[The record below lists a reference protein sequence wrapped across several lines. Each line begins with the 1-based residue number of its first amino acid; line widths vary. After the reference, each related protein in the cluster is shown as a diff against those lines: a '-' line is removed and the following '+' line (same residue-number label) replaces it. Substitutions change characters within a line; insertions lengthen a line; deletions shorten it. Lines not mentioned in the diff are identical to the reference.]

1 MGFLRLDI
9 LMIAFSQTLRPIHG
23 CFQLHVQI
31 ETAVVINF
39 SRLCLASGWT
49 LSEYRQRGQD
59 FWWRGYLAFL

>member
-1 MGFLRLDI
+1 MGFLYLDI
-9 LMIAFSQTLRPIHG
+9 LMIAFSKVKVKTHG

-49 LSEYRQRGQD
+49 LSEHRQRGQD
-59 FWWRGYLAFL
+59 FWWHGYHPFL